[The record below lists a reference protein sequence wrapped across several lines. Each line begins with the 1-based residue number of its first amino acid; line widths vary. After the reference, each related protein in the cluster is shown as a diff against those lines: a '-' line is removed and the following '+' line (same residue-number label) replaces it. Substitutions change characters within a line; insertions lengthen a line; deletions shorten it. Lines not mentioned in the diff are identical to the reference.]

1 MRWAVLRATAATGAA
16 DALTRPYGIPY
27 ALGAEA
33 SNRSEHIAA
42 AAKRVW
48 VTPVALGSGAL
59 GRATGGGDGE
69 VG

>member
-1 MRWAVLRATAATGAA
+1 MPRVTAAARSA
-16 DALTRPYGIPY
+16 DLLTRSQIHPFDPND
-27 ALGAEA
+27 EV
-33 SNRSEHIAA
+33 SSRSGHIAA

-59 GRATGGGDGE
+59 GGATGGDGDG